1 MSTVENDDALYSQ
14 EASLLSAR
22 RQKKVSTGVYFNIYF
37 LQIYNCYL
45 IFFNNLEC
53 DMLENCVYYTVCK

>member
-1 MSTVENDDALYSQ
+1 MSTMENDDALYSQ
-14 EASLLSAR
+14 ESSLLST

-37 LQIYNCYL
+37 LQMYNCYL